1 MNNNLIENLTKSI
14 SKLPGMGPRIAKR
27 ILLYLACNKEKI
39 LLPLIENLTKI
50 YQQID
55 RCIECGNLDQTN
67 ICSICQDQNRN
78 HLVIC
83 VVEEIADLWAIERSN
98 EKQKNYQG
106 IYHVLNGKLS
116 ASEGKGIDD
125 LNFSK
130 LIQRVK
136 DNNIEEIIIA
146 TSATIDGQTTAHFIA
161 EILKDFNVK
170 ITRLAHG
177 IPLGS
182 ELDYLD
188 DGTISIA
195 LNYRSK
201 I

>member
-14 SKLPGMGPRIAKR
+14 AKLPGMGPRIAKR
-27 ILLYLACNKEKI
+27 ILLHLASNKEKV
-39 LLPLIENLTKI
+39 LLPLIENLKKI
-50 YQQID
+50 YEQID
-55 RCIECGNLDQTN
+55 RCKECGNLDHHDL
-67 ICSICQDQNRN
+67 CSVCRDENRN
-78 HLVIC
+78 HSVIC
-83 VVEEIADLWAIERSN
+83 IVEEVADLWAIERAN
-98 EKQKNYQG
+98 DKQKNFSG

-136 DNNIEEIIIA
+136 NNNIEEIIIA

-161 EILKDFNVK
+161 EILKDFNLK